1 MEMGVEWQGLSREF
15 ESRWERLTKAGG
27 QASFTFYCSFEIIF
41 FAKVCLV
48 KEGGGCEGLICF
60 M

>member
-1 MEMGVEWQGLSREF
+1 MEMRVEWQGLSREF
-15 ESRWERLTKAGG
+15 ESRGERLTKAGG

-48 KEGGGCEGLICF
+48 KEGGGG